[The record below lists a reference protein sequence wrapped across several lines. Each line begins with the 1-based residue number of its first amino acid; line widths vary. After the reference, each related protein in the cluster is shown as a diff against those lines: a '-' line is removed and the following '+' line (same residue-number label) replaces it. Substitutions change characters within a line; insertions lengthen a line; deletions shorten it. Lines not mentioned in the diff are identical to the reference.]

1 MIKKEKIGKTN
12 IKPLKEGRILVF
24 LFILIGIFVF
34 LLISMILI
42 IFSKIRVEIENFKYS
57 SNNISILNRKHINNN
72 YCIILK
78 LCILKNLPIIKIQ
91 ITEEKLNKFKSNVKL
106 KEKIRK
112 EIGKIYVKK
121 LEKEITLSKLKE
133 ISKTIKILIEK
144 FNLKIELGTENAVV
158 TAMIIPFI
166 STLISFLLRNKVEK
180 YKDQKYNIKPVFLN
194 KNMLNIEF
202 SGIFQ
207 IKMIHIINIIYI
219 LNKKEGEN
227 RNERTSNRRSYAY
240 SYE

>member
-34 LLISMILI
+34 LLISVILI
-42 IFSKIRVEIENFKYS
+42 IFSKIRIEVENFKYS
-57 SNNISILNRKHINNN
+57 SNISILNRKHINNN

-91 ITEEKLNKFKSNVKL
+91 LTEEKLNKFKSNVKL

-112 EIGKIYVKK
+112 EIGKIDVKK
-121 LEKEITLSKLKE
+121 IKKEITSSKLKK

-180 YKDQKYNIKPVFLN
+180 YKKQKYDIKPVFLN

-219 LNKKEGEN
+219 LNKKEGED
-227 RNERTSNRRSYAY
+227 RNERTSDRRSYAY

>member
-34 LLISMILI
+34 LLISVILI
-42 IFSKIRVEIENFKYS
+42 IFSKIRIEIEKFKYS
-57 SNNISILNRKHINNN
+57 SNTNVINRKHINNN

-91 ITEEKLNKFKSNVKL
+91 ITEEKLSKFKSNVKL

-112 EIGKIYVKK
+112 EIGKIDVKK

-144 FNLKIELGTENAVV
+144 FNLKIEVGTENAVV

-219 LNKKEGEN
+219 LNKKEGED

>member
-34 LLISMILI
+34 LLISVILI
-42 IFSKIRVEIENFKYS
+42 IFSKIRIEIENFKYT
-57 SNNISILNRKHINNN
+57 SNTNVINRKHINNN

-112 EIGKIYVKK
+112 EIGKIDVKK

>member
-1 MIKKEKIGKTN
+1 M
-12 IKPLKEGRILVF
+12 VF
-24 LFILIGIFVF
+24 LFILISILVF
-34 LLISMILI
+34 SLLSVILI
-42 IFSKIRVEIENFKYS
+42 IFSKIRIEIENFKYS
-57 SNNISILNRKHINNN
+57 FNANTINKKHTNNN
-72 YCIILK
+72 YYILFK

-112 EIGKIYVKK
+112 EMGKIDVKK
-121 LEKEITLSKLKE
+121 IKKEITSSKLKK

-166 STLISFLLRNKVEK
+166 STLISFLLRNKVEN
-180 YKDQKYNIKPVFLN
+180 YKKQKYDIKPVFLN

-219 LNKKEGEN
+219 LNKKEGED
-227 RNERTSNRRSYAY
+227 RNERTSDRRSYAY

>member
-34 LLISMILI
+34 LLISVILI
-42 IFSKIRVEIENFKYS
+42 IFSKIRIEIEKFKYS
-57 SNNISILNRKHINNN
+57 SNTNVINRKHINNN

-91 ITEEKLNKFKSNVKL
+91 ITEEKLSKFKSNVKL

-112 EIGKIYVKK
+112 EIGKIDVKK
-121 LEKEITLSKLKE
+121 LEKE

-144 FNLKIELGTENAVV
+144 FNLKIEVGTENAVV

-219 LNKKEGEN
+219 LNKKEGED